1 MSGRSRSGSSFTDWV
16 LIKREAVR
24 SIRTLLILV
33 QEEMADRSPAL
44 SWWIKD
50 IRWLL
55 SPEFTPLT
63 RSPLTEWRSV
73 SLDFGGN
80 IIYRSL
86 EGGSAART
94 RCQETSHLWLTT
106 QWHSELVTRPDSW
119 SQDGQRDG
127 NRGDRQVRNVEQQTW
142 RTEVK
147 KQSTDRLLLRMR
159 SQI

>member
-1 MSGRSRSGSSFTDWV
+1 M
-16 LIKREAVR
+16 EAVR
-24 SIRTLLILV
+24 TIRTLLILV
-33 QEEMADRSPAL
+33 QEETADRSPAL

-50 IRWLL
+50 IRWRFI
-55 SPEFTPLT
+55 SWIFPTDSFPLT
-63 RSPLTEWRSV
+63 VWRSV

-94 RCQETSHLWLTT
+94 RCQEPSHLWLTT

-119 SQDGQRDG
+119 SQDGPRDG
-127 NRGDRQVRNVEQQTW
+127 NRHRQAGEGRGTAENEGQKWGNDRLT
-142 RTEVK
+142 
-147 KQSTDRLLLRMR
+147 RLLLWMR